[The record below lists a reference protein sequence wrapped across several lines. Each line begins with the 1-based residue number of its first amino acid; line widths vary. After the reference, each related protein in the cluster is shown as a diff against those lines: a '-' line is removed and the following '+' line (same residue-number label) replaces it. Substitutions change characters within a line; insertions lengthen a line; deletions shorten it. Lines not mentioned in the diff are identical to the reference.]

1 MQAVALLLHKGFVLA
16 KQPTLRDIA
25 EEAGVS
31 ASTVSRVLND
41 QPGIGAET
49 RARVMEVAQ
58 ELQFVPNAA
67 AKSLATN
74 RTSNL
79 GLVTYRW
86 STPSR
91 FLAASL
97 DSAGITEESQR
108 RGYHLLTSL
117 VNEEAMKQP
126 LQMPMV
132 RQRRVDGLIMA
143 GPAIRPSFVLELYNS
158 GLPIVLLD
166 NSLRGTDI
174 DCVLHEN
181 ETGAYRITRHLIEK
195 HGHKTIIFLSGPESW
210 LSSREREAGYRRAL
224 AESSLE
230 PQSLY
235 MDMTTL
241 ESGMDMMKQALDH
254 LPRPKAVV
262 GVNDAV
268 AIGAMR
274 ACKAAGI
281 SIPSDIAVAGFDNI
295 SWAQLHDPPLTTVHA
310 FGEEMGRQ
318 AARRLIELVENNSG
332 DEHIRIRLRV
342 GTKLVIR
349 QSCGCDD
356 QQTN

>member
-1 MQAVALLLHKGFVLA
+1 
-16 KQPTLRDIA
+16 
-25 EEAGVS
+25 VS
-31 ASTVSRVLND
+31 VSTVSRVLND
-41 QPGIGAET
+41 RPGIGTET
-49 RARVMEVAQ
+49 RKRVMVVAQ
-58 ELQFVPNAA
+58 ELKFAPNAA
-67 AKSLATN
+67 AKSLATE
-74 RTSNL
+74 RTSNI

-86 STPSR
+86 SVASR

-97 DSAGITEESQR
+97 DSVGITEECQS
-108 RGYHLLTSL
+108 RGYHLVNSL
-117 VNEEAMKQP
+117 VSEEAMKHP
-126 LQMPMV
+126 LQLPMV

-143 GPAIRPSFVLELYNS
+143 GPAIQPSFVLELYNS

-181 ETGAYRITRHLIEK
+181 EASVYRITRHLIER
-195 HGHKTIIFLSGPESW
+195 HGHKNIIFLSGPESW
-210 LSSREREAGYRRAL
+210 LSSREREVGYRRAL

-230 PQSLY
+230 PHTFY
-235 MDMTTL
+235 MEKTTL
-241 ESGMDMMKQALDH
+241 ETGLETMRQALDQ
-254 LPRPKAVV
+254 LPQLSAVV

-274 ACKAAGI
+274 ACRAAHL
-281 SIPSDIAVAGFDNI
+281 SIPDDVAVTGFDNV
-295 SWAQLHDPPLTTVHA
+295 SWAQLHDPPLTSVHA

-318 AARRLIELVENNSG
+318 AARRLIELIESDSG
-332 DEHIRIRLRV
+332 EEHSRIRLRV

-356 QQTN
+356 

>member
-1 MQAVALLLHKGFVLA
+1 
-16 KQPTLRDIA
+16 
-25 EEAGVS
+25 
-31 ASTVSRVLND
+31 
-41 QPGIGAET
+41 
-49 RARVMEVAQ
+49 
-58 ELQFVPNAA
+58 
-67 AKSLATN
+67 
-74 RTSNL
+74 
-79 GLVTYRW
+79 
-86 STPSR
+86 
-91 FLAASL
+91 
-97 DSAGITEESQR
+97 
-108 RGYHLLTSL
+108 
-117 VNEEAMKQP
+117 
-126 LQMPMV
+126 MV

-143 GPAIRPSFVLELYNS
+143 GPAIWPSFVLELYNS
-158 GLPIVLLD
+158 DLPIVLLD

-181 ETGAYRITRHLIEK
+181 ETSAYRITRHLIEG

-230 PQSLY
+230 PHTLY
-235 MDMTTL
+235 MEITTL
-241 ESGMDMMKQALDH
+241 ESAMEMMKQALDL
-254 LPRPKAVV
+254 LPQTTAVV

-274 ACKAAGI
+274 TCRAAGL
-281 SIPSDIAVAGFDNI
+281 SIPDDIAVTGFDNI

-318 AARRLIELVENNSG
+318 AARRLIELVESDSG
-332 DEHIRIRLRV
+332 EEHIRIRLRV

-356 QQTN
+356 QETN

>member
-1 MQAVALLLHKGFVLA
+1 VV

-25 EEAGVS
+25 ERAGVS

-41 QPGIGAET
+41 RPGIGAET
-49 RARVMEVAQ
+49 RARVLEVAQ
-58 ELQFVPNAA
+58 ELKFAPNAA

-97 DSAGITEESQR
+97 DSVGITEECQR
-108 RGYHLLTSL
+108 GGYHLLTSL
-117 VNEEAMKQP
+117 VNEEAMKHP
-126 LQMPMV
+126 LQLPMV
-132 RQRRVDGLIMA
+132 RQRRVDGLILA
-143 GPAIRPSFVLELYNS
+143 GPAVRPSFVLELYNS

-181 ETGAYRITRHLIEK
+181 ETGAYRTTRHLIEK

-230 PQSLY
+230 PHTFY
-235 MDMTTL
+235 MEKTTL
-241 ESGMDMMKQALDH
+241 ETGLEMMQQALDD
-254 LPRPKAVV
+254 LPQLSAVV

-274 ACKAAGI
+274 ACRAAGL
-281 SIPSDIAVAGFDNI
+281 SVPDDIAITGFDNL
-295 SWAQLHDPPLTTVHA
+295 SWSQLHDPPLTTVHA
-310 FGEEMGRQ
+310 YGEEMGRQ
-318 AARRLIELVENNSG
+318 AARRLIELINSNTG
-332 DEHIRIRLRV
+332 EEHIRIRLRV

-356 QQTN
+356 S

>member
-1 MQAVALLLHKGFVLA
+1 LA

-25 EEAGVS
+25 EKAGVS

-58 ELQFVPNAA
+58 ELQFAPNAA

-91 FLAASL
+91 FLGASL
-97 DSAGITEESQR
+97 DSVGITEECQR
-108 RGYHLLTSL
+108 RGYHLVTSL
-117 VNEEAMKQP
+117 VSEEAMKQP
-126 LQMPMV
+126 LQLPMV

-143 GPAIRPSFVLELYNS
+143 GPAIWPSFVLELYNS

-181 ETGAYRITRHLIEK
+181 ETSAYRITRHLIDR

-210 LSSREREAGYRRAL
+210 LSSREREAGYLRAL
-224 AESSLE
+224 AGSSLE
-230 PQSLY
+230 PHTFY
-235 MDMTTL
+235 MEQTTL
-241 ESGMDMMKQALDH
+241 ETGLEMMQQALDH
-254 LPRPKAVV
+254 LPQLSAVV

-281 SIPSDIAVAGFDNI
+281 SVPDDVAVTGFDNV
-295 SWAQLHDPPLTTVHA
+295 SWAQLHDPTLTTVHA

-318 AARRLIELVENNSG
+318 AARRLIELIGSDSG
-332 DEHIRIRLRV
+332 EEHIRIRLRV

-349 QSCGCDD
+349 QSCGCEGE
-356 QQTN
+356 